1 MNRWEQAPLE
11 EQGAS
16 PMNRWEQAPLADEA
30 EPQGG
35 PDYGGALLGGLNTGV
50 ASLLGLPGET
60 AKNVV
65 NLGRAAYG
73 TAVTAAGRPDLAP
86 DVIAHLP
93 GDMQT
98 FTDLGKK
105 AGLTVDNPNPE
116 DRTSRIIH
124 GTGAGI
130 GSSAGGPASGVRRA
144 VTELVKTA
152 TAGAAAGTGAATAHE
167 IAPESR
173 TAPLLGAIVP
183 AVGVKGVQAG
193 TRGFARGG
201 ETGRKAMENELLA
214 FKDARAEPSLGQAT
228 KNTLIRGGESMLA
241 STPGSAGFMAKR
253 AEQLSDDLGAGVKTA
268 TERLTTKTGADVAG
282 NAIKAGISG
291 PDGFIDQFK
300 ATYRGLDDEV
310 VRHISPDL
318 RITPQATATTLER
331 LTTPIQG
338 AENVSGVLANPKVA
352 GIHKQL
358 AADLEAN
365 NGAMPYQA
373 LKKLRTK
380 VGSMLQSSELISD
393 VPKAELKQLYGAL
406 TDDMRTAA
414 TQAGPPAIKAFER
427 ANHYYAAGSKRIED
441 HLNSITSKVDAE
453 DIYKAAMSGTKE
465 GASRL
470 RAVKRS
476 LGPDQFRVV
485 AATTFNRLGRAKD
498 GKQNDLG
505 ERFSSET
512 FLSKWNELDPGARR
526 ELLSGYPG
534 GDRIEQALNATAKV
548 ATNVRDGSKVW
559 ANPSGTSGALIS
571 KAGFGGLAYTVAT
584 GQFQAAG
591 IILGGMGLANVT
603 ARTLTN
609 PKLIRWIAEGTKLPV
624 SELAPHL
631 TRLTAIA
638 ARLPEGEEKEEAEQ
652 LLEATKQQ
660 LNAKAQ

>member
-11 EQGAS
+11 GQQGAA
-16 PMNRWEQAPLADEA
+16 PVNRWEQAPLETA
-30 EPQGG
+30 ESG
-35 PDYGGALLGGLNTGV
+35 PDYGLAFRGGLNTGV
-50 ASLLGLPGET
+50 ASLLGLPMET
-60 AKNVV
+60 VKNVL
-65 NLGRAAYG
+65 NLGRAATG
-73 TAVTAAGRPDLAP
+73 ALETAFGRPDLAS
-86 DVIAHLP
+86 DVIEHLP
-93 GDMQT
+93 GDTQT

-116 DRTSRIIH
+116 DLPSRIIH

-130 GSSAGGPASGVRRA
+130 GSSVGGPVSGSRRA
-144 VTELVKTA
+144 ATELVKTA
-152 TAGAAAGTGAATAHE
+152 TAGAAAGTGATVAHE
-167 IAPESR
+167 VAPESR

-183 AVGVKGVQAG
+183 AIGVKTVQAG
-193 TRGFARGG
+193 GRVAARGG
-201 ETGRKAMENELLA
+201 EAGRKAMENELRT
-214 FKDARAEPSLGQAT
+214 FKDARAAPSLGQAT
-228 KNTLIRGGESMLA
+228 KNTFIQGTENMLA
-241 STPGSAGFMAKR
+241 STPGSAGYMNKLAG
-253 AEQLSDDLGAGVKTA
+253 QLSDDLGAGVKTA
-268 TERLTTKTGADVAG
+268 VGRLTTKTGADVAG
-282 NAIKAGISG
+282 NKIKSGIKG
-291 PDGFIDQFK
+291 EGGFIEQFK
-300 ATYRGLDDEV
+300 ATYRRLDDEV
-310 VRHISPDL
+310 VRHIPPDL

-331 LTTPIQG
+331 LTAPIQG
-338 AENVSGVLANPKVA
+338 AENVSGVLQNPKVA

-365 NGAMPYQA
+365 NGVLPYGA
-373 LKKLRTK
+373 IKNLRTK

-414 TQAGPPAIKAFER
+414 TQAGPQAIKAFER

-465 GASRL
+465 GASKL

-485 AATTFNRLGRAKD
+485 AATAFNRLGRAKG

-505 ERFSSET
+505 GRFSSET
-512 FLSKWNELDPGARR
+512 FLTRWNDELDPAARR

-534 GDRIEQALNATAKV
+534 GDRIEQALNATAK
-548 ATNVRDGSKVW
+548 AAANVRDGSKVW
-559 ANPSGTSGALIS
+559 ANPSGTSGATAL
-571 KAGFGGLAYTVAT
+571 KAGVGAAAFTAVTGQWHAT
-584 GQFQAAG
+584 GL
-591 IILGGMGLANVT
+591 ILGAMGLANVT

-609 PKLIRWIAEGTKLPV
+609 PKLIQWIAEGTKLPV

-631 TRLTAIA
+631 TRLASIA
-638 ARLPEGEEKEEAEQ
+638 AKLPEGEEKEEAEQ

-660 LNAKAQ
+660 LNAKAH